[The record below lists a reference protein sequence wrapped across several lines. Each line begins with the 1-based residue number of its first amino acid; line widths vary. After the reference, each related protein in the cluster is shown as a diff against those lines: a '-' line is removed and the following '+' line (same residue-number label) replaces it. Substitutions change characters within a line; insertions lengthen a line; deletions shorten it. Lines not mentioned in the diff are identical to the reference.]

1 MFDDPR
7 ELLAKIG
14 LGEDSVL
21 ELKEVAFSGNK
32 VKAPHRDALA
42 DELASFANSKG
53 GICVLGVKDR
63 TREVVGIPIE
73 RLDRVEAFVS
83 EICNDSIEPPLV
95 AHIER
100 VLLPDASGAAVPVL
114 TVDVPRSLFVH
125 QSPGG
130 YLIRLGSSK
139 RKVGPEWLAR
149 LFQQRSQSRLVR
161 FDETPVAG
169 ALISDLVPSLWSRFR
184 TSRTRDS
191 DNDFLSKLGIARPE
205 DSGAPRP
212 TVAGVLIASTDPRR
226 WLPDAF
232 VQAVAYRGTSSV
244 PEGPRDVYQVD
255 AKDIAGPLD
264 EQVIEACR
272 FVYRNMRIAA
282 TKPMGRQDL
291 PQFDMAAVFEAMVN
305 AVAHRDYSIRGSKVR
320 LRLYADRLELYSP
333 GGLANTMTVDMLLL
347 RQAVRNEILVGLL
360 SRIPVPPE
368 IEWLG
373 TDRLTFMDRRGE
385 GVRVI
390 MENSERLSGRLPEYR
405 LLNDAELMLTIFA
418 ANPGDTT
425 QKGTRCPDP

>member
-1 MFDDPR
+1 MFDDPK
-7 ELLAKIG
+7 ELLAKIR

-21 ELKEVAFSGNK
+21 ELKEVVFSGNR

-53 GICVLGVKDR
+53 GICVLGVRDR
-63 TREVVGIPIE
+63 DREVVGIPVD

-83 EICNDSIEPPLV
+83 EICNDSVEPPLV

-100 VLLPDASGAAVPVL
+100 VLLPAAAGGEVPV
-114 TVDVPRSLFVH
+114 VKIDVPRSLFVH

-139 RKVGPEWLAR
+139 RKIGPEWLAR
-149 LFQQRSQSRLVR
+149 LFQQRSQSRLLR

-169 ALISDLVPSLWSRFR
+169 ATLTDLVPALWSRFR
-184 TSRTRDS
+184 MLRTRDP
-191 DNDFLSKLGIARPE
+191 DEEFLVKLGLARV
-205 DSGAPRP
+205 DDAGALRP
-212 TVAGVLIASTDPRR
+212 TVAGVLIASADPRR

-232 VQAVAYRGTSSV
+232 VQAVAYRGTSSA

-255 AKDIAGPLD
+255 AKDIGGPLD
-264 EQVIEACR
+264 EQIIESCR

-282 TKPMGRQDL
+282 TKAMGRQDL
-291 PQFDMAAVFEAMVN
+291 PQFDMAAVFEALVN
-305 AVAHRDYSIRGSKVR
+305 AVAHRDYSFRGSKVR
-320 LRLYADRLELYSP
+320 LRLYADRLELHSP
-333 GGLANTMTVDMLLL
+333 GGLVNTMTVDMLPL
-347 RQAVRNEILVGLL
+347 RQAVRNETIAALL
-360 SRIPVPPE
+360 SRIHVPAD

-390 MENSERLSGRLPEYR
+390 LENSERLSGRVPEYR
-405 LLNDAELMLTIFA
+405 LLDDAELMLTIFG
-418 ANPGDTT
+418 ANPADTG
-425 QKGTRCPDP
+425 QP

>member
-1 MFDDPR
+1 MFDDLNG
-7 ELLAKIG
+7 LLAKIR

-21 ELKEVAFSGNK
+21 ELKEVLLSGNR

-53 GICVLGVKDR
+53 GVCVLGVKDG
-63 TREVVGIPIE
+63 TREIVGIPVA

-83 EICNDSIEPPLV
+83 EICNDSIAPPLV

-100 VLLPDASGAAVPVL
+100 IELLDSAGAAVAV
-114 TVDVPRSLFVH
+114 VKIDVPRSLFVH

-130 YLIRLGSSK
+130 YFVRIGSSK

-149 LFQQRSQSRLVR
+149 LFQQRSQSRLIR
-161 FDETPVAG
+161 FDETPVPG
-169 ALISDLVPSLWSRFR
+169 ASFSDLVLSLWSRFR
-184 TSRTRDS
+184 TARTGDP
-191 DNDFLSKLGIARPE
+191 DDVFLSKLGMLRE
-205 DSGAPRP
+205 DEQGTPRP
-212 TVAGVLIASTDPRR
+212 TIAGILMACADPRR

-232 VQAVAYRGTSSV
+232 VQAVAYRGASSV
-244 PEGPRDVYQVD
+244 AEGPRDVYQLD

-282 TKPMGRQDL
+282 TKSMGRRDL

-305 AVAHRDYSIRGSKVR
+305 AVAHRDYSYRGSKIR
-320 LRLYADRLELYSP
+320 LRLYADRLELFSP
-333 GGLANTMTVDMLLL
+333 GGLANTMTVDSLAL
-347 RQAVRNEILVGLL
+347 RQTVRNEAIVGLL
-360 SRIPVPPE
+360 SHLPVPQE
-368 IEWLG
+368 VEWLR
-373 TDRLTFMDRRGE
+373 TERQTFMDRRGE

-390 MENSERLSGRLPEYR
+390 LENSERLSGRVPEYR
-405 LLNDAELMLTIFA
+405 LIDDAELLLTIYA
-418 ANPGDTT
+418 ANPGETA
-425 QKGTRCPDP
+425 GA

>member
-1 MFDDPR
+1 MFDDPK
-7 ELLAKIG
+7 ELLAKIR

-21 ELKEVAFSGNK
+21 ELKEVVFSGNR

-53 GICVLGVKDR
+53 GICVLGVRDR
-63 TREVVGIPIE
+63 DREVVGIPVD

-83 EICNDSIEPPLV
+83 EICNDSVEPPLV

-100 VLLPDASGAAVPVL
+100 VLLPAAAGGEVPV
-114 TVDVPRSLFVH
+114 VKIDVPRSLFVH

-149 LFQQRSQSRLVR
+149 LFQQRSQSRLLR

-169 ALISDLVPSLWSRFR
+169 ATLTDLVPALWSRFR
-184 TSRTRDS
+184 MLRTRDP
-191 DNDFLSKLGIARPE
+191 DEEFLVKLGLARV
-205 DSGAPRP
+205 DDAGALRP
-212 TVAGVLIASTDPRR
+212 TVAGVLIASADPRR

-232 VQAVAYRGTSSV
+232 VQAVAYRGTSSA

-255 AKDIAGPLD
+255 AKDIGGPLD
-264 EQVIEACR
+264 EQIIEACR

-282 TKPMGRQDL
+282 TKAMGRQDL
-291 PQFDMAAVFEAMVN
+291 PQFDMAAVFEALVN
-305 AVAHRDYSIRGSKVR
+305 AVAHRDYSFRGSKVR
-320 LRLYADRLELYSP
+320 LRLYADRLELHSP
-333 GGLANTMTVDMLLL
+333 GGLVNTMTVDMLPL
-347 RQAVRNEILVGLL
+347 RQAVRNETIAALL
-360 SRIPVPPE
+360 SRIHVPAD

-390 MENSERLSGRLPEYR
+390 LENSERLSGRVPEYR
-405 LLNDAELMLTIFA
+405 LLDDAELMLTIFG
-418 ANPGDTT
+418 ANPADTG
-425 QKGTRCPDP
+425 QP

>member
-1 MFDDPR
+1 VENNMFDDPK
-7 ELLAKIG
+7 ELLAKIR

-21 ELKEVAFSGNK
+21 ELKEVVFSGNK
-32 VKAPHRDALA
+32 IKAPHRDALA

-53 GICVLGVKDR
+53 GICVLGVRDR
-63 TREVVGIPIE
+63 DREVVGIPVD

-83 EICNDSIEPPLV
+83 EICNDSVEPPLV

-100 VLLPDASGAAVPVL
+100 VLLPAAAGGEVPV
-114 TVDVPRSLFVH
+114 VKIDVPRSLFVH

-169 ALISDLVPSLWSRFR
+169 ATLTDLVPALWSRFR
-184 TSRTRDS
+184 MLRTRDP
-191 DNDFLSKLGIARPE
+191 DEEFLVKLGIARV
-205 DSGAPRP
+205 DDAGALRP
-212 TVAGVLIASTDPRR
+212 TVAGVLIASADPRR

-232 VQAVAYRGTSSV
+232 VQAVAYRGTSSA

-255 AKDIAGPLD
+255 AKDIGGPLD
-264 EQVIEACR
+264 EQIIEACR

-282 TKPMGRQDL
+282 TKAMGRQDL
-291 PQFDMAAVFEAMVN
+291 PQFDMAAVFEALVN
-305 AVAHRDYSIRGSKVR
+305 AVAHRDYSFRGSKVR
-320 LRLYADRLELYSP
+320 LRLYADRLELHSP
-333 GGLANTMTVDMLLL
+333 GGLANTMTVDMLPL
-347 RQAVRNEILVGLL
+347 RQAVRNETIAALL
-360 SRIPVPPE
+360 SRIHVPAD

-390 MENSERLSGRLPEYR
+390 LENSERLSGRVPEYR
-405 LLNDAELMLTIFA
+405 LLDDAELMLTIFA
-418 ANPGDTT
+418 ANPADTG
-425 QKGTRCPDP
+425 QP

>member
-1 MFDDPR
+1 MFDDPNG
-7 ELLAKIG
+7 LLAKIR

-21 ELKEVAFSGNK
+21 ELKVVLLSGNR

-53 GICVLGVKDR
+53 GVCVLGVKDG
-63 TREVVGIPIE
+63 TREIVGIPVE

-83 EICNDSIEPPLV
+83 EICNDSIAPPLV

-100 VLLPDASGAAVPVL
+100 LELPDSAGAAVAVIKI
-114 TVDVPRSLFVH
+114 DVPRSLFVH

-130 YLIRLGSSK
+130 YFVRIGSSK

-149 LFQQRSQSRLVR
+149 LFQQRSQSRLIR
-161 FDETPVAG
+161 FDETLVA
-169 ALISDLVPSLWSRFR
+169 AAAMSDLDPSLSARFR
-184 TSRTRDS
+184 TPRTRDS
-191 DNDFLSKLGIARPE
+191 DAEFLAKLGIVRE
-205 DSGAPRP
+205 DDDGVLRP
-212 TVAGVLIASTDPRR
+212 TIAGVLMASADPRQ

-244 PEGPRDVYQVD
+244 PEGPRDVYQID

-272 FVYRNMRIAA
+272 FVYRNMRVAA
-282 TKPMGRQDL
+282 TKSMGRRDI
-291 PQFDMAAVFEAMVN
+291 PQFDMVAVFEAMVN
-305 AVAHRDYSIRGSKVR
+305 AVAHRDYSYRGSKIR
-320 LRLYADRLELYSP
+320 LRLYADRLELFSP
-333 GGLANTMTVDMLLL
+333 GALANTVTVDNLSL
-347 RQAVRNEILVGLL
+347 RQAIRNEAIVGLL

-385 GVRVI
+385 GVRLI
-390 MENSERLSGRLPEYR
+390 MENSERLSGRVPEYR
-405 LLNDAELMLTIFA
+405 LIDDAELLLTIFA
-418 ANPGDTT
+418 ANPGDTVA
-425 QKGTRCPDP
+425 Q

>member
-1 MFDDPR
+1 MFDDPNG
-7 ELLAKIG
+7 LLAKIR

-21 ELKEVAFSGNK
+21 ELKEVLLSGNR

-53 GICVLGVKDR
+53 GVCVLGVKDG
-63 TREVVGIPIE
+63 TREIVGIPVE

-83 EICNDSIEPPLV
+83 EICNDSIAPPLV

-100 VLLPDASGAAVPVL
+100 LELPDSAGAAVAVIKI
-114 TVDVPRSLFVH
+114 DVPRSLFVH

-130 YLIRLGSSK
+130 YFVRIGSSK

-149 LFQQRSQSRLVR
+149 LFQQRSQSRLIR
-161 FDETPVAG
+161 FDETLVAG
-169 ALISDLVPSLWSRFR
+169 AAMSDLVPSLTARFR
-184 TSRTRDS
+184 TARTRDS
-191 DNDFLSKLGIARPE
+191 DAEFLAKLGIVRE
-205 DSGAPRP
+205 DDDGVLRP
-212 TVAGVLIASTDPRR
+212 TIAGVLMASADPRQ

-244 PEGPRDVYQVD
+244 PEGPRDVYQID

-272 FVYRNMRIAA
+272 FVYRNMRVAA
-282 TKPMGRQDL
+282 TKSMGRRDI
-291 PQFDMAAVFEAMVN
+291 PQFDMVAVFEAMVN
-305 AVAHRDYSIRGSKVR
+305 AVAHRDYSYRGSKIR
-320 LRLYADRLELYSP
+320 LRLYADRLELFSP
-333 GGLANTMTVDMLLL
+333 GALANTVTVDNLSL
-347 RQAVRNEILVGLL
+347 RQAIRNEAIVGLL

-385 GVRVI
+385 GVRLI
-390 MENSERLSGRLPEYR
+390 MENSERLSGRVPEYR
-405 LLNDAELMLTIFA
+405 LIDDAELLLTIFA
-418 ANPGDTT
+418 ANPGDTVA
-425 QKGTRCPDP
+425 Q